1 MSLILIQPSIISSH
15 FTFIIILIDGA
26 DFVFNNTQLV
36 VDETSV
42 RECVTFTII
51 NDAVSEGGETLQAY
65 LSLVYTVDNGTI
77 RNDSSTIVM
86 LTVDQANI
94 TIFDN
99 VGKPGHLQGL
109 GLI

>member
-1 MSLILIQPSIISSH
+1 MSVSLYTTLHH
-15 FTFIIILIDGA
+15 FKPLYFKFILIDGV

-36 VDETSV
+36 VDETSD
-42 RECVTFTII
+42 RQCVTFTII
-51 NDAVSEGGETLQAY
+51 NDAVSEGGEILQAY
-65 LSLVYTVDNGTI
+65 LSLLYAVNNGTI

-99 VGKPGHLQGL
+99 VGKSGYLQSL
-109 GLI
+109 GLM